1 MAQIKLHFKNET
13 RDTVDGA
20 LFTVLMPRFEKILRE
35 RIGDFLGEKKGE
47 INLILVSDEKIWEIN
62 RDYRGKNKPTDVISF
77 AYLEDAEVPFS
88 GTVGDIFI
96 SVDTA
101 RAQAKDHGHDL
112 ERELMIL
119 FVHGMLHLFG
129 FDHNDDAEEAEM
141 EGFAA
146 KILGA

>member
-13 RDTVDGA
+13 RAA
-20 LFTVLMPRFEKILRE
+20 LDDAVFAGLMRRFEKVLGE

-62 RDYRGKNKPTDVISF
+62 RDYRGKDKPTDVISF
-77 AYLEDAEVPFS
+77 AYLEEAEVPFS

-101 RAQAKDHGHDL
+101 KKQARAHEHDL
-112 ERELMIL
+112 ERELKIL

-146 KILGA
+146 QIIGS